1 MRRCCHNRRRRCRRP
16 PLRVHI
22 GDQPFQ
28 VKQLA
33 YETDFEDD
41 WCGHPWGNDG
51 CDSCSPPPPPWFDE
65 NDFQP
70 PIPPPPPGGIEPREE
85 LLDPEIGETGMDDA
99 PQDGTDAFFQ
109 PGGIEDFGG
118 MRPPRPGPC
127 PWPPHHWPPRPRNCN
142 GCNLKIK
149 VFKFDACHNPIADVV
164 MGIYFQGRLI
174 RTAETNERGE
184 AVFSYL
190 PPGLYTVREI
200 EVPEGVEED
209 DTRFAVYLSHA
220 CTSAIVV
227 FRKGRC
233 RVKCPDMGRWWPTN
247 PHHQ

>member
-1 MRRCCHNRRRRCRRP
+1 MRRCWNNRRKRCRRP
-16 PLRVHI
+16 PLRVHV
-22 GDQPFQ
+22 GEQPFQ

-33 YETDFEDD
+33 YAVDEDD
-41 WCGHPWGNDG
+41 WCRRPWEEDDCG
-51 CDSCSPPPPPWFDE
+51 CCSAPPPPPWDFDE
-65 NDFQP
+65 PFLPPFPLPSPESEEPTPQNDFP
-70 PIPPPPPGGIEPREE
+70 GETAEEETDIELPPPPHPG
-85 LLDPEIGETGMDDA
+85 
-99 PQDGTDAFFQ
+99 
-109 PGGIEDFGG
+109 PGPGCW
-118 MRPPRPGPC
+118 PPRP
-127 PWPPHHWPPRPRNCN
+127 WPPRPRHCN

-149 VFKFDACHNPIADVV
+149 VFKYDACRRPQEGVIF
-164 MGIYFQGRLI
+164 GIFVQGRLV

-190 PPGLYTVREI
+190 HPGLYTVREL

-209 DTRFAVYLSHA
+209 TTRFAVHLSHA

-233 RVKCPDMGRWWPTN
+233 RAQCPRMDRWWPEN